1 MVPATPPP
9 NTRRRNEPV
18 DILMNT
24 IIDELIQDNKKRGE
38 FQLEELDKK
47 KLCSRRRRQE

>member
-1 MVPATPPP
+1 MAPIVPATPPP

-24 IIDELIQDNKKRGE
+24 LVEELTQDNEKRGE
-38 FQLEELDKK
+38 FQLEDLGKK
-47 KLCSRRRRQE
+47 KW